1 MTART
6 AMALVPTLFV
16 IFLAAAAFEGCG
28 YHVSGRSA
36 ILPVNIKTIAVLP
49 LENRTNQ
56 YRIEQRLTAA
66 LVREFLSRT
75 PYRIVPDSRQADAIL
90 HGRITSLESN
100 AVLFDAATG
109 RATTMLITLRCEVT
123 LEERDTQ
130 KILYRNDNFLFRD
143 EYEISTDLKSF
154 FEERDPALDR
164 MARTFAAR
172 LVAAIVEGF

>member
-1 MTART
+1 VGVRI
-6 AMALVPTLFV
+6 ALVSGT
-16 IFLAAAAFEGCG
+16 ILAWLCASVLGGCG
-28 YHVSGRSA
+28 YHVVGRSA
-36 ILPVNIKTIAVLP
+36 VLPGSVKTIGVLP

-66 LVREFLSRT
+66 LVREFLAKTS
-75 PYRIVPDSRQADAIL
+75 YRIVPDAKQADAVL
-90 HGRITSLESN
+90 RGRITSLESS

-109 RATTMLITLRCEVT
+109 RATTMLVTLRCEVV
-123 LEERDTQ
+123 LEERETR
-130 KILYRNDNFLFRD
+130 KVLYRNDNFLFRD

-164 MARTFAAR
+164 MARTFAER